1 MPRRASRRYAAVE
14 MTARRS
20 RRVARVGLGVLLTGM
35 LATAGAVLGPVRGGT
50 AEARK
55 CNGRAKYCALRLDQI
70 ALPSTHNS
78 SASRADGVRFPN
90 QRHTMSRQLRDGIRG
105 FQIDAF
111 LGTVRRRAGH
121 QAVFTD
127 LNHLANSTLEG
138 ALGPQ
143 AVAAATIARKR
154 IGRPPRNAH
163 YDVYLCHNFCEL
175 GAVPMLDEAKHL
187 ARFLDRHPHE
197 IVVWVI
203 QDELPA
209 ARLLPVLKASG
220 LDQQLATLDPHQPL
234 PTLGEMIDA
243 DHRLVVG
250 LENGDL
256 GPKIPNLFASG
267 LMQEV
272 PYRFVR
278 VDDLR
283 APASCRP
290 LRGSPDAPL
299 FQFNH
304 WITPASFR
312 ASREVNA
319 FSFLDGRARRCERER
334 GRIPN
339 LIAVDFYE
347 TGGLFRVT
355 RSLNA
360 AR

>member
-1 MPRRASRRYAAVE
+1 MAARGPGRLVTHAPRLILA
-14 MTARRS
+14 
-20 RRVARVGLGVLLTGM
+20 GLLVSVLV
-35 LATAGAVLGPVRGGT
+35 LAPTAGGA
-50 AEARK
+50 ADART
-55 CNGRAKYCALRLDQI
+55 CNGRVEYCSLRLDQI
-70 ALPSTHNS
+70 ALPTTHNS

-90 QRHTMSRQLRDGIRG
+90 QHRSMSRQLRDGIRG

-121 QAVFTD
+121 EAVFTD
-127 LNHLANSTLEG
+127 LNHLASSQLDN

-143 AVAAATIARKR
+143 AVTAATLVRKQ
-154 IGRPPRNAH
+154 IGRPPQNAH

-187 ARFLDRHPHE
+187 ARFLDQHPNQ
-197 IVVWVI
+197 VVFWVI

-209 ARLLPVLKASG
+209 ERLLPVLQQSG
-220 LDQQLATLDPHQPL
+220 LDQELATLDPHQPL

-256 GPKIPNLFASG
+256 GPQIPNLFASG

-272 PYRFVR
+272 PYRYVR
-278 VDDLR
+278 VNDLR

-334 GRIPN
+334 KLIPN
-339 LIAVDFYE
+339 LVAVDFYE
-347 TGGLFRVT
+347 AGGLFRVT
-355 RSLNA
+355 RSLNEG
-360 AR
+360 R